1 MSTWSRMLLPI
12 GKPEILKRF
21 TPATPLAFYTRWY
34 RPDRMAPVVVG
45 DIDPSAIEQSLIP
58 PITASEDGED
68 GGKKT
73 EEGRRKER
81 SSQTEERGK
90 RRHERRRNCPGR
102 PGSHRRPRHACSRR
116 PPAGVVVG
124 KNPPTQAADRDCG
137 GLCWCIL
144 ANHTARSAASRR
156 TRSGILCVGHNMRS
170 VDAPKTEVGHV

>member
-68 GGKKT
+68 WGKKT

-116 PPAGVVVG
+116 PPA
-124 KNPPTQAADRDCG
+124 
-137 GLCWCIL
+137 
-144 ANHTARSAASRR
+144 NHTARSAASRR